1 MLIFKLRGGNLLADQ
16 NIHKQD
22 RKMIGKVGNMDDT
35 LEHNK
40 QLKILENVSSD
51 DSEFIDAAQTTELE
65 DMLALT

>member
-1 MLIFKLRGGNLLADQ
+1 
-16 NIHKQD
+16 
-22 RKMIGKVGNMDDT
+22 MIGKVGNMDDT